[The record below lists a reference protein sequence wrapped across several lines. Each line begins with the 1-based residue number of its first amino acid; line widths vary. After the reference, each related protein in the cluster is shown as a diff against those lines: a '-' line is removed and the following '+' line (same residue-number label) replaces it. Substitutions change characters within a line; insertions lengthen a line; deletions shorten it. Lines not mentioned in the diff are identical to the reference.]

1 MTIQNIDWRPT
12 TNNPDFYKELID
24 NRIFSNKSYIFGIAL
39 ALGYVKKR
47 RSAELPNPKDGGFV
61 RIMPVYT
68 RGLVDYPLFLD
79 FTNFIFDHY
88 AEGNDER
95 AKLKDME
102 KIAEGGI
109 EFLMEQSLGGSSPDI
124 AKVIQLIR
132 EQPVDSVSD
141 GISHANQ

>member
-1 MTIQNIDWRPT
+1 MTIQNIDWRPI
-12 TNNPDFYKELID
+12 TNQPDFYKELID
-24 NRIFSNKSYIFGIAL
+24 NRVFSNKSYIFGVAL

-47 RSAELPNPKDGGFV
+47 RSAEQPNHKDGGFV
-61 RIMPVYT
+61 RIMAVYT
-68 RGLVDYPLFLD
+68 RGHGEYPLFLD

-88 AEGNDER
+88 AEGDGER

-109 EFLMEQSLGGSSPDI
+109 EFLMEQRLGDSIPDI

-132 EQPVDSVSD
+132 EAQP
-141 GISHANQ
+141 ATT

>member
-1 MTIQNIDWRPT
+1 MTIQNIDWRPI
-12 TNNPDFYKELID
+12 TNQPDFYKELID
-24 NRIFSNKSYIFGIAL
+24 NRVFSNKSYIFGVAL

-47 RSAELPNPKDGGFV
+47 RSAEQPNHKDGGFV

-68 RGLVDYPLFLD
+68 RGLADYPLFLD
-79 FTNFIFDHY
+79 FANFIFDHY
-88 AEGNDER
+88 AEGKDER

-109 EFLMEQSLGGSSPDI
+109 EFLMEQRLGDSIPDI

-132 EQPVDSVSD
+132 EPS
-141 GISHANQ
+141 

>member
-1 MTIQNIDWRPT
+1 MTIQNIDWRPI
-12 TNNPDFYKELID
+12 TNQPDFYKELID
-24 NRIFSNKSYIFGIAL
+24 NRVFSNKSYIFGVAL

-47 RSAELPNPKDGGFV
+47 RSAEQPNHKDGGFV

-68 RGLVDYPLFLD
+68 RGLADYPLFLD
-79 FTNFIFDHY
+79 FANFIFDHY
-88 AEGNDER
+88 AEGKDER

-109 EFLMEQSLGGSSPDI
+109 EFLMEQRLAGEIPDI

-132 EQPVDSVSD
+132 EQVDVK
-141 GISHANQ
+141 HANH

>member
-1 MTIQNIDWRPT
+1 MTIQNIDWRPI
-12 TNNPDFYKELID
+12 TNQPDFYKELID
-24 NRIFSNKSYIFGIAL
+24 NRVFSNKSYIFGVAL

-47 RSAELPNPKDGGFV
+47 RSAEQPNHKDGGFV

-68 RGLVDYPLFLD
+68 RGLADYPLFLD
-79 FTNFIFDHY
+79 FANFIFDHY
-88 AEGNDER
+88 AEGKDER

-109 EFLMEQSLGGSSPDI
+109 EFLMEQRLGGEITDI

-132 EQPVDSVSD
+132 ESS
-141 GISHANQ
+141 

>member
-1 MTIQNIDWRPT
+1 MTIQNIDWRPI
-12 TNNPDFYKELID
+12 TNQPDFYKELID
-24 NRIFSNKSYIFGIAL
+24 NRVFSNKSYIFGVAL

-47 RSAELPNPKDGGFV
+47 RSAEQPNHKDGGFV

-68 RGLVDYPLFLD
+68 RGLADYPLFLD
-79 FTNFIFDHY
+79 FANFIFDHY
-88 AEGNDER
+88 ADGKDER

-109 EFLMEQSLGGSSPDI
+109 EFLMAQRLGDSIPDI

-132 EQPVDSVSD
+132 EPS
-141 GISHANQ
+141 

>member
-1 MTIQNIDWRPT
+1 MTIQNIDWRPI
-12 TNNPDFYKELID
+12 TNQPDFYKELID
-24 NRIFSNKSYIFGIAL
+24 NRVFSNKSYIFGVAL

-47 RSAELPNPKDGGFV
+47 RSAEQPNHKDGGFV

-68 RGLVDYPLFLD
+68 RGLADYPLFLD
-79 FTNFIFDHY
+79 FANFIFDHY
-88 AEGNDER
+88 ADGKDER

-109 EFLMEQSLGGSSPDI
+109 EFLMEQRLGDEIPDI

-132 EQPVDSVSD
+132 EPS
-141 GISHANQ
+141 

>member
-1 MTIQNIDWRPT
+1 MTITNIDWRPT
-12 TNNPDFYKELID
+12 TNKPEFYKELIEKG
-24 NRIFSNKSYIFGIAL
+24 IFSNKSHIFGVAL
-39 ALGYVKKR
+39 ALGYVFKR
-47 RSAELPNPKDGGFV
+47 RSTEQPSHNDGGFV

-68 RGLVDYPLFLD
+68 RGIAEYPLYLD
-79 FTNFIFDHY
+79 FTNFIFEHY

-109 EFLMEQSLGGSSPDI
+109 ELLMEQRLGDSIPDI

-132 EQPVDSVSD
+132 EAQP
-141 GISHANQ
+141 ATT

>member
-12 TNNPDFYKELID
+12 TNNPDFYKQLVD
-24 NRIFSNKSYIFGIAL
+24 NHIFSNKSYIFGVAL

-47 RSAELPNPKDGGFV
+47 RSAEQPNHKDGGFV

-68 RGLVDYPLFLD
+68 RGLADYPLFLD
-79 FTNFIFDHY
+79 FANFIFDHY
-88 AEGNDER
+88 AEGKDER

-109 EFLMEQSLGGSSPDI
+109 EFLMEQSLNHTMPDI
-124 AKVIQLIR
+124 ARVMQLIK
-132 EQPVDSVSD
+132 EK
-141 GISHANQ
+141 G

>member
-12 TNNPDFYKELID
+12 TNQPDFYKELID
-24 NRIFSNKSYIFGIAL
+24 NRVFSNKSYIFGVAL

-47 RSAELPNPKDGGFV
+47 RSAEQPNHKDGGFV

-68 RGLVDYPLFLD
+68 RGLADYPLFLD
-79 FTNFIFDHY
+79 FANFIYDHY
-88 AEGNDER
+88 AEGKDER

-109 EFLMEQSLGGSSPDI
+109 EFLMEQSLAGSMPDI
-124 AKVIQLIR
+124 AKVIQLMT
-132 EQPVDSVSD
+132 EP
-141 GISHANQ
+141 ATT

>member
-1 MTIQNIDWRPT
+1 MTITNTDWRPI
-12 TNNPDFYKELID
+12 TNQPEFYKELIEKT
-24 NRIFSNKSYIFGIAL
+24 IFSNQSHIFGVAL
-39 ALGYVKKR
+39 ALGYVFKR
-47 RSAELPNPKDGGFV
+47 RSAEQPSHHDGGFV
-61 RIMPVYT
+61 RIMPPYSN
-68 RGLVDYPLFLD
+68 RLAEYPLYLD

-109 EFLMEQSLGGSSPDI
+109 ELLMEQRLGDSIPDI

-132 EQPVDSVSD
+132 EAQPTTT
-141 GISHANQ
+141 

>member
-47 RSAELPNPKDGGFV
+47 RSAEQPNHKDGGFV

-68 RGLVDYPLFLD
+68 RGLADYPLFLD
-79 FTNFIFDHY
+79 FANFIFDHY
-88 AEGNDER
+88 AEGKDER

-109 EFLMEQSLGGSSPDI
+109 EFLMEQRLAGEIPDI
-124 AKVIQLIR
+124 AKVIQLMT
-132 EQPVDSVSD
+132 EP
-141 GISHANQ
+141 ATT